1 MYVNYLFLVFKTTKP
16 KQKLM
21 CVYRVSVFNLPLS
34 KRIPQDSPLDYSNIH
49 GSFIEKI
56 QITKGYLQI

>member
-21 CVYRVSVFNLPLS
+21 CVYRVSVF
-34 KRIPQDSPLDYSNIH
+34 
-49 GSFIEKI
+49 KI
-56 QITKGYLQI
+56 TYHSAKEFRKTAL